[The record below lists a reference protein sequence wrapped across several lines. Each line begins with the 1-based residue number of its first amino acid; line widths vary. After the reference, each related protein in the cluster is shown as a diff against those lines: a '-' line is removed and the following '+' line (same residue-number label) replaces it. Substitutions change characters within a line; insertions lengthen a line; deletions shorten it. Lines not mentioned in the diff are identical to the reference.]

1 MGFKFFRC
9 YLRCE
14 MKQNEKQCFYSKRAK
29 PFAGKGRIY
38 IAPISDIKVLY
49 KRKTRCFNKTNF
61 ILHESIKDIFLHL
74 LKWI

>member
-1 MGFKFFRC
+1 MGFKFFRRC

-38 IAPISDIKVLY
+38 IAPISDITK
-49 KRKTRCFNKTNF
+49 CFTK
-61 ILHESIKDIFLHL
+61 ER
-74 LKWI
+74 

>member
-29 PFAGKGRIY
+29 PFASKGRIY
-38 IAPISDIKVLY
+38 TYYTYIRHHKVLY
-49 KRKTRCFNKTNF
+49 NRKV
-61 ILHESIKDIFLHL
+61 L
-74 LKWI
+74 